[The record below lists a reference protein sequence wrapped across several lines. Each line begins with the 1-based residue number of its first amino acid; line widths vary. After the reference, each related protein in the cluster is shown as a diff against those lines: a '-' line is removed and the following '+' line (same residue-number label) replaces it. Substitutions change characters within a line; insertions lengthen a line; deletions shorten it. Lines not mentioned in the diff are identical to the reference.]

1 MDVEKGCNVGM
12 AWRADLRKIRVASR
26 DIEPTG
32 PQRPDSYNPRAYLF
46 NILEY
51 MRVFKNNKI

>member
-12 AWRADLRKIRVASR
+12 AWRADLQKIRVVSR

-32 PQRPDSYNPRAYLF
+32 P
-46 NILEY
+46 
-51 MRVFKNNKI
+51 